1 MVRTYAQVA
10 GTVLV
15 LPGVAGS
22 LPGEERLPGLS
33 SLDPLVEV
41 GLASGGLPIYAASW
55 LPEAGRGAANLCA

>member
-1 MVRTYAQVA
+1 
-10 GTVLV
+10 VLV

-41 GLASGGLPIYAASW
+41 GLASGGLLIYAAPW
-55 LPEAGRGAANLCA
+55 LPEADRGAANLCA